1 MKRFLATLMMLVM
14 LTPSLVCAMPV
25 CVEPAKIAA
34 AAEQPCAEHVK
45 NHGNDAEGKKKQVNF
60 LQDCAGFDFQMA
72 SAPSIEKPDTQKDF
86 LFTAFVPAMSA
97 WSLGHIAGVR
107 GPPPF
112 EWAQVSQSLL
122 PIFLTT
128 QRIRV

>member
-1 MKRFLATLMMLVM
+1 MKKFLATLMMLVM

-25 CVEPAKIAA
+25 CAEPAKIAA
-34 AAEQPCAEHVK
+34 AEQPCTEHVK
-45 NHGNDAEGKKKQVNF
+45 KHGNDAEGKKKQVNF
-60 LQDCAGFDFQMA
+60 LQDCTGVDLQMA

-86 LFTAFVPAMSA
+86 LFTAFDVPAMSA

-112 EWAQVSQSLL
+112 EWVQVSQSLL